1 MRISKKILACVLAAL
16 MAVAMMPFTVFANDL
31 PTATVSVVTD
41 DPINTEN
48 LDVAYKFSANND
60 GADYYGYNADF
71 IVSVDKAGLSTDDFQ
86 LYGKYTGYDWI
97 CATGSDYVTYTEN
110 YDYYMLKAVL
120 GADVT
125 YEEICTIVKDFYC
138 GVKVNNAENAK
149 GATLTVK
156 LVIYDGDSEPI
167 TIGDVM
173 TYTIGEEK
181 LPAATIT
188 PIEVEGLDAA
198 YKFEADT
205 TDTDSAYAD
214 YKADFTV
221 SFDKAVAAGD
231 VVLKGQYGNY
241 AWTEVNLPATLAA
254 DVEYR
259 LLANNGMGDV
269 TYNDVVTLVK
279 EFNCGVANIN
289 ADGVTMT
296 VKFNIYDANDNA
308 FEIASKSYTFITDT
322 MSITVADDINLNI
335 NVATEDDDA
344 AYIVYSFTNPDTEDA
359 SKTNEVTVPATGD
372 VTSFTVPLAPA
383 QVRDEIVATVYDEN
397 GDYVR
402 DVTTSIAEYCETIL
416 LMTDAQLGTK
426 AEELKELAKATL
438 DYGYAASDYFNYN
451 EDAYSGYTAQL
462 ADPTAAINDATAAA
476 LTANGPNRI
485 NSDYGIAFSSVSYV
499 ANSKPELR
507 FYINTSSVTD
517 FDLFEAHLGEIN
529 NSITSNMGTSA
540 QMANLEQDGR
550 YLLQVK
556 NIDIADFG
564 KKIIVKSY
572 YNDSFVEFTPL
583 TWVKAAIV
591 NPNLSDLGKAI
602 GNYYL
607 KAVGYFGDNA

>member
-16 MAVAMMPFTVFANDL
+16 MAVAMMPFTAFASDL
-31 PTATVSVVTD
+31 PTATVTNITD
-41 DPINTEN
+41 QTEY
-48 LDVAYKFSANND
+48 DIAYQFAANND
-60 GADYYGYNADF
+60 GAAYNDYKADF
-71 IVSVDKAGLSTDDFQ
+71 IVTVDRDVNTAEVQLFGKIGDTSWVQFPEMDAVANYNYYMARDAFQWEPTYKDICTQVGTFSCAVKGSTDV
-86 LYGKYTGYDWI
+86 
-97 CATGSDYVTYTEN
+97 ATN
-110 YDYYMLKAVL
+110 M
-120 GADVT
+120 
-125 YEEICTIVKDFYC
+125 
-138 GVKVNNAENAK
+138 
-149 GATLTVK
+149 TVK
-156 LVIYDGDSEPI
+156 LVIYPVGEP
-167 TIGDVM
+167 DN
-173 TYTIGEEK
+173 YTVINEFAYQIPGNTV
-181 LPAATIT
+181 LPSATIT

-308 FEIASKSYTFITDT
+308 IEIASKSYTFIEDT

-359 SKTNEVTVPATGD
+359 SKTKEVTVPATGD

-397 GDYVR
+397 DDYVR

-416 LMTDAQLGTK
+416 LMTDAQLGAK

-462 ADPTAAINDATAAA
+462 ADPTDAINDATAAA
-476 LTANGPNRI
+476 ITANGANRI
-485 NSDYGIAFSSVSYV
+485 NSDYNIVFSDVSYV
-499 ANSKPELR
+499 AKSKPELR

-517 FDLFEAHLGEIN
+517 FDVFEAHLGEIN

-540 QMANLEQDGR
+540 QIANLEQDGR

-556 NIDIADFG
+556 NIDIVDFN
-564 KKIIVKSY
+564 KKIEVYSY

-583 TWVKAAIV
+583 TWVKAAIA